1 MPRPRRVTEAQRRAL
16 TLTQG
21 NLSALYQHPSWP
33 TIEAEVDKKERYIE
47 KVLVALALHNKSGV
61 DLEQQAY
68 MRGFIDGMRWFTA
81 VPASAERSLE
91 RFLRAQ
97 GVQAIAEEAA
107 DGAR

>member
-1 MPRPRRVTEAQRRAL
+1 MRPRRLTEDARRRL
-16 TLTQG
+16 NVTQG
-21 NLSALYQHPSWP
+21 NLTALYQHPAWP
-33 TIEAEVDKKERYIE
+33 TIEAEVKKKEQYIE
-47 KVLVALALHNKSGV
+47 KVLVALALHNKNGI

-97 GVQAIAEEAA
+97 GVQTTVAEEVA
-107 DGAR
+107 DGA